1 MVFLGTNGITVE
13 HGLSTP
19 DRDEAATKRAM
30 VACARQ
36 VVVLAD
42 ASKVGTETPIRFA
55 ELAEV
60 DVLVTDDGVS
70 AADRRALS
78 GAGLDVVIA

>member
-1 MVFLGTNGITVE
+1 MFLGTNGITVE

-30 VACARQ
+30 VECARQ

-42 ASKVGTETPIRFA
+42 ASKVGVESPIRFA
-55 ELAEV
+55 RLSEV
-60 DVLVTDDGVS
+60 DVVVTDDGMS
-70 AADRRALS
+70 ADDRRAVAK
-78 GAGLDVVIA
+78 AGPEVVVA